1 VVDDGAERWKI
12 VVVEE
17 RVRRRGGVEENVQRA
32 QGGLWWRLARVREGD
47 VRVSL
52 IKVTPFLNPHFNF
65 TKCFLFFI
73 LFYFIYWRKSGIF
86 CGQL

>member
-1 VVDDGAERWKI
+1 MLWTPNFWDCVVVDDGAERWKI

-47 VRVSL
+47 VRVSV
-52 IKVTPFLNPHFNF
+52 IIMKQGHTPDTTL
-65 TKCFLFFI
+65 TLT
-73 LFYFIYWRKSGIF
+73 R
-86 CGQL
+86 